1 MKATK
6 NQVLQ
11 QQSKMQ
17 INNDEVCTCCG
28 KKLKQ
33 QGSVWLECSF
43 VTNKYY
49 IDNVVP
55 QQDSQGY
62 FPFGLTCAK
71 KVALAVY

>member
-6 NQVLQ
+6 EQVLA

-17 INNDEVCTCCG
+17 LDNGDVCACCG
-28 KKLKQ
+28 KQLK
-33 QGSVWLECSF
+33 GNAAWLELSF
-43 VTNKYY
+43 KTNKYY

-55 QQDSQGY
+55 QEESQGY

>member
-6 NQVLQ
+6 EQVLA

-17 INNDEVCTCCG
+17 LEKYDVCACCG
-28 KKLKQ
+28 KSLK
-33 QGSVWLECSF
+33 GKAAWLELSF
-43 VTNKYY
+43 KTNKYY

-55 QQDSQGY
+55 QEESQGY